1 MSQMDTATFY
11 TPIFLCHAMQYL
23 CQLVGAIG
31 IHMDTHTCPCGI
43 LCNTHANNA
52 ACGLPV
58 DNLWITCG

>member
-23 CQLVGAIG
+23 CQLVWSIG
-31 IHMDTHTCPCGI
+31 IHMDTRTSPCGI
-43 LCNTHANNA
+43 LCNTRANIA